1 MAKSELDNLG
11 TPLEP
16 YNLFLSDPVLPA
28 AIKREG
34 GDIDLLTKFG
44 EQVGTKEIFEWGRL
58 ANRNSP
64 ILHTH
69 DRFGTRIDEVEYH
82 PAYHSLLKM
91 SVENGIHSMRYEQDP
106 GEGAYV
112 TRNGL
117 MGLITQV
124 EMGHCCPISMTSAVL
139 PALKHQPELAAVW
152 EPKIVTREYD
162 PRLIHPDQKSGVLI
176 GMGMTEKQGGSDVRA
191 NETTA
196 TPAGLKGPGN
206 EHLLNGHKWFTSA
219 PMCDAFLV
227 LAYAARGMSCFLVP
241 RVLPNGDR
249 NPMHFVRLKDKL
261 GNRSNASSELEFV
274 NTSGWMVGEEGKGIP
289 TILEMVN
296 STRLDVANWGVS
308 LMRRSVAQAA
318 WAVSHRSAFGSLLID
333 KPLMQNVIA
342 DLEIEVEAATLMITR
357 LSGAHERS
365 TTDPEE
371 AAFARLATPVAK
383 YWLTKQSTPV
393 VREALE
399 CLGGNGYVEDSIL
412 PRLYREAPLNAI
424 WEGSGNVIALDMN
437 RAVAKSPESLEAF
450 LSELECSAGSHPPLK
465 AELDLI
471 RQEFSNVTAGEANS
485 RRLIERLAVAWS
497 SALLIAHG
505 DQSVTDAYLRS
516 RLGGDHGSQ
525 FGTLPK
531 DCDLAGIAQR
541 AVPSLI

>member
-1 MAKSELDNLG
+1 
-11 TPLEP
+11 
-16 YNLFLSDPVLPA
+16 
-28 AIKREG
+28 
-34 GDIDLLTKFG
+34 
-44 EQVGTKEIFEWGRL
+44 
-58 ANRNSP
+58 
-64 ILHTH
+64 
-69 DRFGTRIDEVEYH
+69 
-82 PAYHSLLKM
+82 
-91 SVENGIHSMRYEQDP
+91 MRQ
-106 GEGAYV
+106 
-112 TRNGL
+112 
-117 MGLITQV
+117 
-124 EMGHCCPISMTSAVL
+124 
-139 PALKHQPELAAVW
+139 
-152 EPKIVTREYD
+152 
-162 PRLIHPDQKSGVLI
+162 
-176 GMGMTEKQGGSDVRA
+176 
-191 NETTA
+191 
-196 TPAGLKGPGN
+196 
-206 EHLLNGHKWFTSA
+206 
-219 PMCDAFLV
+219 
-227 LAYAARGMSCFLVP
+227 
-241 RVLPNGDR
+241 
-249 NPMHFVRLKDKL
+249 
-261 GNRSNASSELEFV
+261 
-274 NTSGWMVGEEGKGIP
+274 
-289 TILEMVN
+289 
-296 STRLDVANWGVS
+296 
-308 LMRRSVAQAA
+308 SVAQAA

-365 TTDPEE
+365 TIDPEE

-465 AELDLI
+465 TELDLI
-471 RQEFSNVTAGEANS
+471 RQQFTDVTAGEANS

-505 DQSVTDAYLRS
+505 NQSVADAYLRS

-525 FGTLPK
+525 FGTLPT

-541 AVPSLI
+541 AVPGLI